1 MHACMTQ
8 QEKGSNSGVARR
20 HAIGQALGRLA
31 LAAGVGSW
39 AAGTRPM
46 GGLLPANAETTA
58 VKKVR
63 ALLV

>member
-1 MHACMTQ
+1 MAQ
-8 QEKGSNSGVARR
+8 QEKGNNGVARR

-39 AAGTRPM
+39 AAGMGPM

-63 ALLV
+63 ASLV